1 MTHEYKLLKSGV
13 FCWKLPVTSED
24 GEQESKCEKEGRMEG
39 DFACEPLILIVL
51 LQVSAS
57 YIYSRGAVAAPKV
70 NIAHS

>member
-1 MTHEYKLLKSGV
+1 
-13 FCWKLPVTSED
+13 
-24 GEQESKCEKEGRMEG
+24 MEG

>member
-1 MTHEYKLLKSGV
+1 
-13 FCWKLPVTSED
+13 
-24 GEQESKCEKEGRMEG
+24 MEG

-70 NIAHS
+70 HTVSMQKSSTHASNEPVADAFCKRY

>member
-1 MTHEYKLLKSGV
+1 
-13 FCWKLPVTSED
+13 
-24 GEQESKCEKEGRMEG
+24 MEG

-70 NIAHS
+70 NVTHTVSMQKSSTHASNEPVADAFCKRY